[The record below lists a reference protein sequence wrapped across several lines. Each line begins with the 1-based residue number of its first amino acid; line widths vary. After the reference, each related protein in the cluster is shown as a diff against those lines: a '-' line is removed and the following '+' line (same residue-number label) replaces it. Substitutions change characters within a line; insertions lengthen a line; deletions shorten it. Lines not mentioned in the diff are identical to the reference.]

1 MPEDVERIRREL
13 EEAKETV
20 RIKDQRITD
29 LNKETQDLRGKLDTL
44 QRERPKLKPENLISS
59 FKTALEKMQEGLK
72 IGEGR
77 VDYIIS
83 RFDTDLKVNVTLDE
97 QGNINFQLPKLEDII
112 PPDNLSTLRLSI
124 KPVPKAPA
132 PPPDTVEVPNLIGTP
147 KDAAL
152 ESIEKANLKAG
163 QITERVSSTA
173 PGTVIEQDPVPY
185 SRTLSGSPIDLI
197 ISRVREVKVPNV
209 IGMDKDNATDTIVTS
224 KLTIGKIAEEVSDSP
239 PGTVISQSITASTL
253 VPVESS
259 IDLVIA
265 KEQVKVPNVIGMDR
279 DNATDT
285 IVTSKLTVGKIT
297 EEKSDS
303 PAGTVISQSITADT
317 LVPVGTS
324 IDLLIAKPETVRAPD
339 VIGKRIRDAKRVIV
353 RAKLEVGKITE
364 EPSGEPRDTVI
375 KQSPEAGKDVPV
387 GTPMDLMIARPEV
400 VTVPNV
406 TGMPRELAARTLES
420 AKLRVGRIME
430 KPGREPPGTVIQQ
443 EPEAEEKVQLNTSV
457 DITLSRPEMEYIKAE
472 DVPEE
477 QAKRILDFLNSAKT
491 VEEVADAVEF
501 PGERDVGVK
510 TAQQILAARDKLGR
524 FTDLKQ
530 VESVRQVGPERFTE
544 IVKALG

>member
-163 QITERVSSTA
+163 QITERASSTA